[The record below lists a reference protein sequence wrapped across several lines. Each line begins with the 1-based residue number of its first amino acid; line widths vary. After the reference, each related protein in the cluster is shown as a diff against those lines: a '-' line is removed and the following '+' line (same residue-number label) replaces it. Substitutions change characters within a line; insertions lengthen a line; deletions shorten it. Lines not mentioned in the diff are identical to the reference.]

1 MSDARLTLDMMPLR
15 GGLATAG
22 KRSTVDER
30 QLWAAQNMYP
40 DLDGALRTRPGTL
53 QHGQRLVLPDP
64 DNVTDYSYQESLA
77 DLSKWNVTETATDA
91 AYATANGMLTVSLE
105 TGSIEFEHA
114 DTVSPIT
121 GPDCTV
127 RFSVRITNPEG
138 ADTTGG
144 QLQVQW
150 NSGGGVTSNARQ
162 VVINAT
168 GVGTLVSSTYTHPT
182 GEDDLDLDLGGFHVY
197 ELRYD
202 GTADTVGVYVDDT
215 FKYTLDLSSA
225 DVPASLSASLR
236 FRITTG
242 TEIWSLNLTDVMFTD
257 TDTDGLAGQV
267 VKDVGRYERRLT
279 GGSIERSLLAATTSN
294 LYVDIGDRGVWRPI
308 LAVDPGHTRFL
319 PYRDRLLIFDDN
331 GQNNTKVY
339 AWNGVELPEQVVD
352 APPVRFGSEHR
363 TRVFASGD
371 RNYPLR
377 VYFTASR
384 QYDIWFAPAYDSDET
399 FEEVTQAGYIDV
411 PSETGDEVTGLYGEF
426 FGNLVII
433 TKRGIWRLAG
443 SSPDSFRMENVTK
456 KVGGESPDGMVQIGN
471 DLYVVGRQGVV
482 SIANAQ
488 NYGDLQTA
496 MPSGAIANIWSSLPD
511 VADRVDREQLI
522 DSYFDALPS
531 LNLAILGMRGQGES
545 ALDLVYA
552 YSPLNQTW
560 FGPWTYE
567 PTCFKAIEFGTPTL
581 ELLLSGTSEG
591 YVVVTGLG
599 VYTDRGTAYTSRVE
613 TPMYSGRTLDTA
625 LTNHEKRWRK
635 LRLFL
640 LPRGDWEFTLQ
651 WRTDNRDFQTETRS
665 QLGDNV
671 PVLSDDLRTNV
682 DLLGDAEEITVIEQ
696 TLDDNGRYIHFVL
709 ESDYNIVLQ
718 GLQVEFV
725 PGDDPEA

>member
-1 MSDARLTLDMMPLR
+1 MSDVRLTLDLMPLR

-22 KRSTVDER
+22 KRSTIDEH

-53 QHGQRLVLPDP
+53 QHGQRIMLPDA
-64 DNVTDYSYQESLA
+64 DQVTDYSYNELLA
-77 DLSKWNVTETATDA
+77 DLSSWDVTETASDA
-91 AYATANGMLTVSLE
+91 TYAVSNGLLTISQSEGVV
-105 TGSIEFEHA
+105 EFEHA
-114 DTVSPIT
+114 DTVASLT
-121 GPDCTV
+121 STNCTI
-127 RFSVRITNPEG
+127 RFSARVTNPEG
-138 ADTTGG
+138 AETTGG
-144 QLQVQW
+144 QLRVQW
-150 NSGGGVTSNARQ
+150 NAANGVAGNARQ
-162 VVINAT
+162 AVINAT
-168 GVGTLVSSTYTHPT
+168 GVGTLVSSAYTHPS

-197 ELRYD
+197 ELRYN
-202 GTADTVGVYVDDT
+202 GTDEDVEVYVDDVY
-215 FKYTLDLSSA
+215 KYTLDVSTA
-225 DVPASLSASLR
+225 DVPLALTSSLR
-236 FRITTG
+236 FYMSSG
-242 TEIWSLNLTDVMFTD
+242 TEVWSANISDVMFSD
-257 TDTDGLAGQV
+257 TDADAFEGQPLV
-267 VKDVGRYERRLT
+267 DVGRYERRLT
-279 GGSIERSLLAATTSN
+279 GGAIERSLLAATTSN

-308 LAVDPGHTRFL
+308 LAVASGHTRFL
-319 PYRDRLLIFDDN
+319 PYRDRLLVFDDN

-363 TRVFASGD
+363 SRVFASGD

-384 QYDIWFAPAYDSDET
+384 QYDVWFAPAYDSDET

-426 FGNLVII
+426 YGNLII
-433 TKRGIWRLAG
+433 VTKRGIWRLAG

-482 SIANAQ
+482 SVATSQ

-511 VADRVDREQLI
+511 VADRVDREQLT
-522 DSYFDALPS
+522 DSYFDVLPS
-531 LNLAILGMRGQGES
+531 LNMAVLGMRGQGES
-545 ALDLVYA
+545 ALNLVYA

-581 ELLLSGTSEG
+581 ELLISGTSDG

-599 VYTDRGTAYTSRVE
+599 TYTDRGTAYTSRVE
-613 TPMYSGRTLDTA
+613 TPMYSGRSLGA
-625 LTNHEKRWRK
+625 ELTHQEKRWRT

-640 LPRGDWEFTLQ
+640 LARGLWPFTLQ
-651 WRTDNRDFQTETRS
+651 WRTDNRDFQTATRY
-665 QLGDNV
+665 QLDNV
-671 PVLSDDLRTNV
+671 PVLNDGLRTNV
-682 DLLGDAEEITVIEQ
+682 DVLGDAEEVVLIEE

-709 ESDYNIVLQ
+709 ESDYEIVLQ
-718 GLQVEFV
+718 GMQVEFI
-725 PGDDPEA
+725 PGDDPEG